1 LLISEIKLYNQE
13 LVERGRREGN
23 LLGLLGP
30 EIERA
35 RRLYEEKIP
44 SAVRVRVD
52 CFDEEIVRTL
62 AGGDR
67 TLLGQVT

>member
-1 LLISEIKLYNQE
+1 VKLYNE
-13 LVERGRREGN
+13 EAVHEGRRERD
-23 LLGLLGP
+23 LMARLHT

-44 SAVRVRVD
+44 LTVRERVN
-52 CFDEEIVRTL
+52 CFDEELVRTL

-67 TLLGQVT
+67 ALLGQIT